1 MEFVVIGLDGAVVM
15 RTNSMSCMSANQIK
29 AQRSA
34 GYRFRA
40 VADNPYECEA
50 LLGMGLRK
58 AEVKCSM

>member
-15 RTNSMSCMSANQIK
+15 RTNALACMSANQIK

-40 VADNPYECEA
+40 VADTPEEHEA
-50 LLGMGLRK
+50 LLDMGLRK
-58 AEVKCSM
+58 AEIKCSM